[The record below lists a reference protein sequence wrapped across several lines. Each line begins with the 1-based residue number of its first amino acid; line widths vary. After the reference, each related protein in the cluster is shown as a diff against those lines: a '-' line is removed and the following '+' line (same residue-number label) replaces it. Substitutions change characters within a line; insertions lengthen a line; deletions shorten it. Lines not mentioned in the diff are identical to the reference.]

1 MNVYSRAPSV
11 AGNRNLAQTG
21 LRGKMYDWLKYL
33 GSLGVRLA
41 SGIARSGGLAAV
53 FGSCASSLRWLAKT
67 DTGYVA

>member
-1 MNVYSRAPSV
+1 
-11 AGNRNLAQTG
+11 
-21 LRGKMYDWLKYL
+21 MYDWLKYL